1 MTEEQIRQAVLSGL
15 AEIAPEADPEEI
27 GPRENLREELDI
39 DSYDFLNLLIGLN
52 EKLGV
57 EIPEEDYEKLVTLEN
72 LVSYLVLR
80 LV

>member
-1 MTEEQIRQAVLSGL
+1 MTEEQVRQMVLSGL

-27 GPRENLREELDI
+27 SPRENLREELDI

-57 EIPEEDYEKLVTLEN
+57 EIPEEDYEKLVTLED
-72 LVSYLVLR
+72 LVRYLVLR
-80 LV
+80 LP